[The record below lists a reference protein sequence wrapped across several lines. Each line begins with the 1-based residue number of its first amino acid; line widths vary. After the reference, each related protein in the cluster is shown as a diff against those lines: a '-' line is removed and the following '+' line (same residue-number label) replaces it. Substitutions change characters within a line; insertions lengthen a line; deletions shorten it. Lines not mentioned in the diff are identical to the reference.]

1 MGAGIQPGI
10 SASKISPIQ
19 VGIGSFGVL
28 QISAA
33 LDYEREVVMKTAKY
47 LPQGRVNRILVPTDF
62 SPGAELALERAI
74 TLARVY
80 GASIWLLYVITPST
94 FAGMAGVVPGALRE
108 MHTAGEAAIEDLAT
122 SVRMQNVD
130 CHGIVREGAL
140 DEQVRAV
147 ISESCIDLLVLTTKA
162 GTALHGY
169 ALGSTAER
177 ILRKTVIP
185 VLTLGTC
192 RTLRNWT
199 AAGPTRILY
208 ATDLS
213 VVSFRSLAYAR
224 SVRQR
229 FSAKLTVTHVLPQ
242 NTKPERVQEVSEQL
256 RRLTTGDEEVQVFHG
271 AVGRELSRASI
282 KMGVDL
288 IAVGVEQHTVLGEFL
303 FGHTLLEIMAG
314 APCPVLTI
322 RQWK

>member
-1 MGAGIQPGI
+1 M
-10 SASKISPIQ
+10 K
-19 VGIGSFGVL
+19 
-28 QISAA
+28 AA
-33 LDYEREVVMKTAKY
+33 RY

-74 TLARVY
+74 TVARIY
-80 GASIWLLYVITPST
+80 GASIWLLYVVAPST

-108 MHTAGEAAIEDLAT
+108 MHTVGEAAIEDLAA

-130 CHGIVREGAL
+130 CTCIVREGAL

-147 ISESCIDLLVLTTKA
+147 ISESCIDLLILTTKA

-169 ALGSTAER
+169 SLGSTAER

-185 VLTLGTC
+185 VMTLGTC
-192 RTLRNWT
+192 RALRNWT
-199 AAGPTRILY
+199 AAGPTHILY

-213 VVSFRSLAYAR
+213 DVSFRSLAYAR

-229 FSAKLTVTHVLPQ
+229 FSAKLTVAHVLPMSA
-242 NTKPERVQEVSEQL
+242 KPERVQEVSEQL
-256 RRLTTGDEEVQVFHG
+256 RRLAIGDGEVEVFQG
-271 AVGRELSRASI
+271 GVGRELCRASVR
-282 KMGVDL
+282 MGVDL
-288 IAVGVEQHTVLGEFL
+288 IAVGVEQHTALGEFL
-303 FGHTLLEIMAG
+303 FGHNLLEIMAG